1 MKRRKSKR
9 KHEPDV
15 QPLGQ
20 NARPA
25 SQIAVEAEPQPPADA
40 ANPPE
45 EQSSFETFEIS
56 GELQQEIENFT
67 NSFHVER
74 HPGTPPASFKT
85 PAAIEPPT
93 PHSAS
98 ASTPPP
104 SAADRRANPRYA
116 FT

>member
-74 HPGTPPASFKT
+74 HPGTP
-85 PAAIEPPT
+85 I
-93 PHSAS
+93 AS
-98 ASTPPP
+98 AIASTGIERPAPRGALSSTAPPP
-104 SAADRRANPRYA
+104 
-116 FT
+116 